1 MDQLIVT
8 KWKDR
13 SLTALLSDGHCRS
26 LTLESGD
33 ESLLGNIYIGK
44 VKNVVKNINAAFIDL
59 GGGKTGYFS
68 LAENP
73 VPLYTDE
80 LNQLCSLEYSGNSEK
95 KVSPRKLKAGDELLV
110 QVSQIGFSAKIKDN
124 AWKEKVREELLTHKD
139 ERFGLIVRT
148 NGASASIETLCAE
161 TEKLKQQME
170 ELFARAA
177 CRTCY
182 SLLEQGTSPY
192 IQSLRDAKK
201 GTLSE
206 IITDVPEYA
215 KKIEAWLEEEKEED
229 KEQKENQTQADKNE
243 SIKQA
248 VPKLSL
254 YTDENLPLMKLYRL
268 ESVLKSA
275 SDRRVWM
282 KSGGYLVI
290 EPTEALTV
298 IDVNTGKYTGKKTPA
313 ETILKINLEAAHEV
327 ARQLSLRNLSG
338 IIIVDFIDMESKED
352 QETLMR
358 TLGEELSRDPVKTIL
373 VDMTRLGL
381 VEITRKKVRRPLH
394 EIL

>member
-1 MDQLIVT
+1 
-8 KWKDR
+8 
-13 SLTALLSDGHCRS
+13 
-26 LTLESGD
+26 
-33 ESLLGNIYIGK
+33 
-44 VKNVVKNINAAFIDL
+44 
-59 GGGKTGYFS
+59 
-68 LAENP
+68 
-73 VPLYTDE
+73 
-80 LNQLCSLEYSGNSEK
+80 
-95 KVSPRKLKAGDELLV
+95 
-110 QVSQIGFSAKIKDN
+110 
-124 AWKEKVREELLTHKD
+124 
-139 ERFGLIVRT
+139 
-148 NGASASIETLCAE
+148 
-161 TEKLKQQME
+161 ME

-182 SLLEQGTSPY
+182 SLLEQGTPPY

-215 KKIEAWLEEEKEED
+215 KRIEAWLEEEKEAD
-229 KEQKENQTQADKNE
+229 KEQKENQPQADKNE
-243 SIKQA
+243 SINQA

-254 YTDENLPLMKLYRL
+254 YTDENLPLMKLYRM

>member
-1 MDQLIVT
+1 MRSVSKIRLQLARSVNGSKKREETKSLDQLIVT

-73 VPLYTDE
+73 VPLYVDE
-80 LNQLCSLEYSGNSEK
+80 LNRMSSYSGQEPDSVLVK
-95 KVSPRKLKAGDELLV
+95 SARKLKAGDELLV
-110 QVSQIGFSAKIKDN
+110 QVSRDALKTKDPSVTCCLNFPGTYMVLTVGKPQIGFSAKIKDN
-124 AWKEKVREELLTHKD
+124 VWKERVREALLAHKD

-148 NGASASIETLCAE
+148 NGAVASMDTLCAE
-161 TEKLKQQME
+161 TEKLKQRME

-182 SLLEQGTSPY
+182 SLLEQGTPPY

-215 KKIEAWLEEEKEED
+215 KKIEAWLED
-229 KEQKENQTQADKNE
+229 IQ
-243 SIKQA
+243 
-248 VPKLSL
+248 
-254 YTDENLPLMKLYRL
+254 
-268 ESVLKSA
+268 
-275 SDRRVWM
+275 
-282 KSGGYLVI
+282 
-290 EPTEALTV
+290 
-298 IDVNTGKYTGKKTPA
+298 
-313 ETILKINLEAAHEV
+313 
-327 ARQLSLRNLSG
+327 
-338 IIIVDFIDMESKED
+338 
-352 QETLMR
+352 MR
-358 TLGEELSRDPVKTIL
+358 TF
-373 VDMTRLGL
+373 
-381 VEITRKKVRRPLH
+381 H
-394 EIL
+394 